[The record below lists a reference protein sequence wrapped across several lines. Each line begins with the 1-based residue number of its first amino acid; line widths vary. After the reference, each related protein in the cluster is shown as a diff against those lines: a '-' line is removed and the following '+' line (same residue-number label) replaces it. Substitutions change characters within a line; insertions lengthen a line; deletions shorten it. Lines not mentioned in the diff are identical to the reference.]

1 MFELL
6 LLIIVLA
13 IVFFLFF
20 FLRKQNKIKSS
31 PTQKENTP
39 IDELLFLNIN
49 IRKKIFNKELI
60 DSIEKIIDKLRDVLP
75 LLNDKYKASELTWVA
90 NKMATDYLQKVLNP
104 YMEFS
109 FQTQKEKQED
119 LLLSLQQIEKELDD
133 TIELVKKNE
142 TSLFDTK
149 AKFIK
154 NRFK

>member
-1 MFELL
+1 VFELL

>member
-1 MFELL
+1 VFELF

-142 TSLFDTK
+142 TSQFDTK

>member
-142 TSLFDTK
+142 TSQFDTK

>member
-1 MFELL
+1 MFELF

-142 TSLFDTK
+142 TSQFDTK